1 MLRASSGSARCGST
15 PTSRSRRRCRT
26 AGTGRAG
33 TVRTCRSTPWRS
45 TRTSSTSWPRST
57 DPSTDSEVFS
67 MAVRPYYVAGDWR
80 TGSEAF
86 SVRSPYDGNVVAEVA
101 VPTEADTEE
110 AVAEAAQT
118 FEESRRL
125 PVHTRAEA
133 LDHVSRRLA
142 ERRDELAEIITREG
156 GKPLKWSRVEAA
168 RAVSTF
174 RWASEEV
181 RRMGGELMR
190 LDTEASLGS
199 RAGIVRRFPLG
210 PVLGI
215 SPFNFPLN
223 LVAHKVAPA
232 LAVGAPIVLKP
243 ARATPLSAL
252 ALGELVSETDLPP
265 GMFSVLPLSSDRAEA
280 LVRDRRFAKVTFTGS
295 SPVGWKLKGL
305 DPRKHVTLELGGNA
319 GVIVHSDADL
329 DHAAE
334 RVAVGGYYQAGQS
347 CIAVQRVLV
356 QAEVESAFVER
367 LVKHVQGLKVGDPM
381 DPSVDVG
388 PLIDSGALDRVAEWV
403 DEAVASGAEVLTGG
417 KRQDP
422 FYPPTVLTKTT
433 PEMKVRC
440 EEVFG
445 PVVTVGSYQTFEEA
459 LAEVNNSPYGLQAG
473 VFTRDIERA
482 FLAHRELEVGGVIV
496 NDVSAF
502 RADQMPYGG
511 SKESGF
517 GREGLRSAM
526 DEMTEPRI
534 MVLSNLPL

>member
-1 MLRASSGSARCGST
+1 MPA
-15 PTSRSRRRCRT
+15 
-26 AGTGRAG
+26 
-33 TVRTCRSTPWRS
+33 
-45 TRTSSTSWPRST
+45 
-57 DPSTDSEVFS
+57 
-67 MAVRPYYVAGDWR
+67 RPYYVAGEWR
-80 TGSEAF
+80 TGDESFA
-86 SVRSPYDGNVVAEVA
+86 VKSPYDGSVVAQVG

-110 AVAEAAQT
+110 AVARATAT
-118 FEESRRL
+118 FEEGRRL
-125 PVHTRAEA
+125 SVHARAEA
-133 LDHVSRRLA
+133 LAHVSQRIRD
-142 ERRDELAEIITREG
+142 RVDELAEIITREG
-156 GKPLKWSRVEAA
+156 GKPLKWSRVEAT

-181 RRMGGELMR
+181 RRMGGDLMR

-199 RAGIVRRFPLG
+199 RAGVVRRFPFG

-223 LVAHKVAPA
+223 LVAHKVAPS

-252 ALGELVSETDLPP
+252 ALAQLVSETDLPP
-265 GMFSVLPLSSDRAEA
+265 GMFSVLPLASDRAES
-280 LVRDRRFAKVTFTGS
+280 LVRDQRFKKLTFTGS
-295 SPVGWKLKGL
+295 SPVGWKLKAL
-305 DPRKHVTLELGGNA
+305 DPRKRVTLELGGNA
-319 GVIVHSDADL
+319 GVVVHSDADL

-356 QAEVESAFVER
+356 HAEVHDQFVER
-367 LVKHVQGLKVGDPM
+367 LVKHVEGLKVGDPM
-381 DPSVDVG
+381 DPTVDVG
-388 PLIDSGALDRVAEWV
+388 PLIDAGALDRVAQWV
-403 DEAVASGAEVLTGG
+403 DEAVEAGAEVLTGG

-422 FYPPTVLTKTT
+422 FYPPTVLTRTT
-433 PEMKVRC
+433 PDMKVRC

-445 PVVTVGSYQTFEEA
+445 PVVTVESYQTFEEA

-482 FLAHRELEVGGVIV
+482 FLAHREIEVGGLIV

-511 SKESGF
+511 AKESGF
-517 GREGLRSAM
+517 GREGLRYAM
-526 DEMTEPRI
+526 EEMTEPRI